1 MLTKQFWFGDTGI
14 LVRSIRTF
22 AQTSIAMIGVGTTS
36 LFSVDFKAVMGTAG
50 LAALLSALMSL
61 DRSTAATAAVTGA
74 PAEVTAPTDAI
85 LPTPP
90 RRRPPVTEPTF
101 QPPGLGC
108 GSVR

>member
-36 LFSVDFKAVMGTAG
+36 LFSVDFKAVIGTAG

-61 DRSTAATAAVTGA
+61 DRSTAATAAITGA
-74 PAEVTAPTDAI
+74 PAEVTTATIAPADANYI
-85 LPTPP
+85 PP
-90 RRRPPVTEPTF
+90 AALVS
-101 QPPGLGC
+101 GC
-108 GSVR
+108 GGDLR

>member
-74 PAEVTAPTDAI
+74 PAEVTPAP
-85 LPTPP
+85 LPAPQ

-101 QPPGLGC
+101 QPPSPGC
-108 GSVR
+108 GAVR

>member
-22 AQTSIAMIGVGTTS
+22 AQTSVAMIGVGTTS
-36 LFSVDFKAVMGTAG
+36 LFSVDFKAVIGTAG

-61 DRSTAATAAVTGA
+61 DRSTAATAAITGA
-74 PAEVTAPTDAI
+74 PAEVTAAPPPPPAA
-85 LPTPP
+85 P
-90 RRRPPVTEPTF
+90 RRRPVTEPTF